1 MRRLYGTQPPHYG
14 ATIDLNTR
22 SGLAPAGRKSVFGAK
37 RTWTGGQNRL
47 DRSKMTHFGPE
58 QPRFAVMHKRA
69 TLFPLDDDLGYRHS
83 RDDFAYVSLAGGVI
97 HQQAHPG
104 IDNTLV
110 IRT

>member
-1 MRRLYGTQPPHYG
+1 MLACCSAYVASWPGPSDIAAQANVG
-14 ATIDLNTR
+14 VQVN
-22 SGLAPAGRKSVFGAK
+22 SGPAEE
-37 RTWTGGQNRL
+37 GQNL
-47 DRSKMTHFGPE
+47 EFLTHFGPE

>member
-1 MRRLYGTQPPHYG
+1 MRAYASTRVAGPEASFAVMQQFGRLQGTSRHR
-14 ATIDLNTR
+14 ADIA
-22 SGLAPAGRKSVFGAK
+22 SFV
-37 RTWTGGQNRL
+37 
-47 DRSKMTHFGPE
+47 THFGPE